1 MTEKRAQPKLYQT
14 VFDAIIKRIVS
25 GDYGPGSMLPS
36 EFDLAADLG
45 VSQGTARKALIELER
60 KGVVE
65 RRQGK
70 GSFVTQ
76 RTPESSLFHF
86 FRLRDSSGQQ
96 VVPELLAETVRR
108 RKAAAA
114 EQRQLFG
121 NPAQVFEIERTRGW
135 RGKPLC
141 HEVSVVPV
149 DLFPGLADRAPLP
162 NTLYVLFQQAYACAV
177 IAAEDDLKAGLLGDK
192 LAEIFKQPAVTPV
205 LVARR
210 RSFDLLDRVV
220 ELRDSI
226 YLTSEVS
233 YAVRMA

>member
-14 VFDAIIKRIVS
+14 VFDAIIERIVS

-36 EFDLAADLG
+36 EFDLAAELG

-60 KGVVE
+60 KGVIE

-86 FRLRDSSGQQ
+86 FRLRDADGQQ
-96 VVPELLAETVRR
+96 VVPELSAETVRR
-108 RKAAAA
+108 RKSTAA

-135 RGKPLC
+135 HGKPLC
-141 HEVSVVPV
+141 QEVSVVPV
-149 DLFPGLADRAPLP
+149 DLFPGLAERAPLP

-177 IAAEDDLKAGLLGDK
+177 IAAEDDLKAGLLGAK
-192 LAEIFKQPAVTPV
+192 LAEVFHLPAETPV
-205 LVARR
+205 LFGQR
-210 RSFDLLDRVV
+210 RSYDLLDRVV
-220 ELRDSI
+220 ELRASV
-226 YLTSEVS
+226 YLTTNAS
-233 YAVRMA
+233 YAVRMD